1 MGTVPNSQLK
11 TVSVVGSNESRLNDD
26 LICSKI
32 DVLNNTGKEINVI
45 QYDNGVAGGTYKM
58 PVNSSYHIEGIEN
71 ANQVT
76 AANATDGS
84 TVDLPF
90 RFYS

>member
-1 MGTVPNSQLK
+1 MGQVPSSQLK
-11 TVSVVGSNESRLNDD
+11 TVSVAGTAVPLDDD

-71 ANQVT
+71 ANQIT
-76 AANATDGS
+76 AQNATDGT
-84 TVDLPF
+84 TVALPF